1 MNEDLFLRSTL
12 VAIIITMMTTIMM
25 MMQTAIAVALCLLS
39 SPALGFAPNHG
50 SHFQRTSS
58 LSMSANALIVQNKG
72 GGHGEL
78 GTYVMT
84 CPSIHYST

>member
-1 MNEDLFLRSTL
+1 MNEDLFLRNTL
-12 VAIIITMMTTIMM
+12 AVIITMMTTIMM
-25 MMQTAIAVALCLLS
+25 MMQTAIIAVALCLLS